1 MMKVCLN
8 LDCGDRMKKI
18 LFVLDE
24 RKMGGVSI
32 LLEDILS
39 KLNLEKFEVDV
50 LILHNHG
57 ERLERLPSNVHLL
70 SGTSYFNVIDQ
81 PLHDL
86 IKRKNFILLWKKVA
100 LVFSLKTGF
109 IMKKLVKER
118 KKILTKE
125 YDVEIA
131 FKSGF
136 CSIFTA
142 VGNSKKKISWI
153 HEDYRT
159 NDATK
164 KYHRLFEKVF
174 SKMHAVVG
182 ITPDVVTAFQ
192 EKYPNCT
199 NIMVIKNLVNTDKI
213 IEKSQELVS
222 FPKDKLTFISVGRLH
237 EVKGYDRLIHACSRL
252 VQEGI
257 WKDSVLSIIGDGNE
271 YETLHQLIQEL
282 NLQNKVYL
290 LGRKDN
296 PYAYMKQADLFL
308 LSSRTEGFGNV
319 MIESMILQVPVLATR
334 VANIDETLR
343 HETYG
348 FIVKN
353 SEEGI
358 YQGLKNIFLYPE
370 LLTEKKRALKNY
382 HYDNEQIM
390 KQIEQLLEEQHEEII
405 N

>member
-57 ERLERLPSNVHLL
+57 ERLEQLPSNVHLL

-142 VGNSKKKISWI
+142 VGNSKKKISWV

-164 KYHRLFEKVF
+164 KYRRLFEKVF
-174 SKMHAVVG
+174 SKMHVVVG

-296 PYAYMKQADLFL
+296 PYAYVKQADLFL

-334 VANIDETLR
+334 VANIDETLQ

-358 YQGLKNIFLYPE
+358 YLGLKNIFLHPE